1 MTPAVSSSTLPQTQ
15 QGLFQNYAPV
25 AGRYDEAFAAPG
37 VPRPHWTEV
46 VRLLDT
52 LGLEELMRRWAQ
64 ARQRMYE
71 NGVTYNPHQEPHSL
85 DHPWELDVIP
95 FILDTAEWGRLEAAL
110 IQRARLLNAL
120 LADVYGPQT
129 LLQAGVLP
137 PELVFAH
144 PGFLRPCHNVP
155 VPEQCYLHLYAV
167 DLTRSPDGQWRV
179 LADYAQ
185 NPVGAGYALESR
197 LILNRTFADVLRE
210 VSIQRLARFF
220 ETLRQTL
227 QRLAPRRHG
236 NPRIVLLTPGPSAE
250 TYFEH
255 VYLARY
261 LGYTLVEDGDLT
273 VRDQSVFLKTL
284 AGLQPV
290 DVILR
295 QQDDALCDPLAL
307 SQHAVQGTAGL
318 VEAVRAGN
326 VTVANALGSGWLDT
340 PALLPL
346 LPAFCRHLLGE
357 DLQLPALD
365 TWWCGQPDALDYVL
379 QHLDQLVVWPLVA
392 PGSQRAVYGAH
403 LSRMARGR
411 LMIKLRTHPYA
422 HVAQIPVSLA
432 TVPVW
437 NGNALTPGSAV
448 LRVYLA
454 ATADG
459 YTVMPGGLTR
469 IMTTMGPDPAT
480 MQQGEGRKD
489 TWILANS
496 PVTAPDTLAVTV
508 PSQPVALRRSGYD
521 LPSRVADNF
530 LWLGRYAERAESA
543 VRLLRSI
550 MRRLTDDTG
559 LASSATL
566 PVVLR
571 VLYDWWHLTP
581 PAALPGH
588 DVVPEPL
595 EHTLLTIMF
604 APHLSDNVR
613 ATLSALH
620 RVAAAL
626 RDRISTDAWRILTRL
641 DQEFTPPQPHSLIP
655 LSDALELLNH
665 TIMTLAAFS
674 GLGVENMTRGP
685 GWHFL
690 DMGRRL
696 ERAIHTLSLL
706 RHTLVEVGEHEGA
719 VLDTVLEVADSSMT
733 YRSRY
738 LTTLQFAPVLDL
750 LLTDDTN
757 PRSVLYQLVALTQHV
772 QHLPQDAAQPV
783 LSQAQRLTLMALTSL
798 QLAEIDALCI
808 VSSDGKRHRLATF
821 LAQLLDY
828 LPALGETITHQ
839 YFSHAAPAR
848 HLAIS
853 QPVPAS

>member
-1 MTPAVSSSTLPQTQ
+1 MTPVVSSSTLPQIQ
-15 QGLFQNYAPV
+15 QGLFQGYAPV

-37 VPRPHWTEV
+37 MPRPHWTEV
-46 VRLLDT
+46 MRLLDT
-52 LGLEELMRRWAQ
+52 LGLEELRRRWAQ

-71 NGVTYNPHQEPHSL
+71 NGVTYNPHREPHSL
-85 DHPWELDVIP
+85 DHSWELDVIP
-95 FILDTAEWGRLEAAL
+95 FVLDAAEWGRLEAAL

-120 LADVYGPQT
+120 LVDVYGAQT

-167 DLTRSPDGQWRV
+167 DLARFPDGQWRV

-220 ETLRQTL
+220 ESLRQTL
-227 QRLAPRRHG
+227 QMLAPRRHG

-307 SQHAVQGTAGL
+307 SHYAVQGTAGL

-357 DLQLPALD
+357 DLHLPTLD

-379 QHLDQLVVWPLVA
+379 QHLDQLVVRPLVA
-392 PGSQRAVYGAH
+392 AGSQRAVNGAH

-411 LMIKLRTHPYA
+411 LTVKLRTHPYA
-422 HVAQIPVSLA
+422 YVAQLSRDLSTI
-432 TVPVW
+432 PVW
-437 NGNALTPGSAV
+437 NGNALVPGSVV
-448 LRVYLA
+448 LRAYLA

-469 IMTTMGPDPAT
+469 LTTTTGTDPAT
-480 MQQGEGRKD
+480 IHHGEGRKD
-489 TWILANS
+489 TWILADG
-496 PVTAPDTLAVTV
+496 PITAPDTLTVTV

-550 MRRLTDDTG
+550 MRRLMDDTG
-559 LASSATL
+559 LASSAAL

-571 VLYDWWHLTP
+571 VCYDWWHLAP
-581 PAALPGH
+581 PAPLPGCN
-588 DVVPEPL
+588 VVPEPL

-604 APHLSDNVR
+604 APHLSDSVR

-626 RDRISTDAWRILTRL
+626 RDRISIDSWRILTRL
-641 DQEFTPPQPHSLIP
+641 DQEFTLLQPHSLIP
-655 LSDALELLNH
+655 LSDALELLNQ
-665 TIMTLAAFS
+665 TLITLAAFS

-772 QHLPQDAAQPV
+772 QHLPHDAAQPV
-783 LSQAQRLTLMALTSL
+783 LSQAQRLTLMVLSSL
-798 QLAEIDALCI
+798 QLAEIEALCT
-808 VSSDGKRHRLATF
+808 VSDAGKRNQLATF

-828 LPALGETITHQ
+828 LPALGETLTHQ

-853 QPVPAS
+853 HPVPAS